1 MFRQTETERR
11 GNLMTKTTAIALA
24 TNYEKLQQLVETG
37 EFSPED
43 IADTLEGIEGELG
56 DKLDAIMHHVRNIE
70 GQAKTLDEESKR
82 LSDRK
87 KSFENQAKNLK
98 EYALNCL
105 LASGLDKLKTTKNTF
120 TARAGVV
127 RVIIDNEALLPDEL
141 VDVQTITAP
150 DKKGIKE
157 ALENGIEI
165 PGAHLEVGDRSLM
178 VR

>member
-1 MFRQTETERR
+1 
-11 GNLMTKTTAIALA
+11 MTKTTAIAMA
-24 TNYEKLQQLVETG
+24 ADYSKLQQLVETG

-43 IADTLEGIEGELG
+43 VADTLEGIECELG
-56 DKLDAIMHHVRNIE
+56 DKLDAIMLHARNLE

-82 LSDRK
+82 LADRK
-87 KSFENQAKNLK
+87 KSFENQVKNLK
-98 EYALNCL
+98 KYALDCL
-105 LASGLDKLKTTKNTF
+105 LTSGKDKLKTTKNTF

-127 RVIIDNEALLPDEL
+127 RVIIDNEAALPDEL

-150 DKKGIKE
+150 DKKRIKE
-157 ALENGIEI
+157 AIENGIEI